1 MTLNNKE
8 IILKTENVKVDFLV
22 GGQSVPVLKG
32 ISMEINKGDFAVIF
46 GPSGCG
52 KSTLLHC
59 ILGLEKPSSGRV
71 IVEGVDISAI
81 TEDEVVKFRKT
92 RIGIVFQQSIW
103 IKSLNVLE
111 NVSFPN
117 LLKGKTKEEAE
128 SLALATLKEVK
139 LDNWASYNPSSL
151 SGGQQQ
157 RVSLARA
164 LTLDPAIIVADE
176 PTGNLDTVAGD
187 ELINLLSNLN
197 KEKGKTI
204 IMVTHDLEYLK
215 FANKLFH
222 IIDGEL
228 VEEFNNAGATKL
240 SASLR
245 SKKGKR
251 TKTTVCSKN
260 YLESNKKNEVY

>member
-1 MTLNNKE
+1 MTTKNNE
-8 IILKTENVKVDFLV
+8 ILLKVENVKMDFNV
-22 GGQSVPVLKG
+22 GGQIVPVLKG
-32 ISMEINKGDFAVIF
+32 ISLEINKGDFAVIF

-59 ILGLEKPSSGRV
+59 ILGMEKPTSGR
-71 IVEGVDISAI
+71 IIIDGVDMGPMV
-81 TEDEVVKFRKT
+81 EDDVVKFRKS
-92 RIGIVFQQSIW
+92 RIGIVFQQPIW
-103 IKSLNVLE
+103 IKSLTVLE

-117 LLKGKTKEEAE
+117 LLKGKTKEESQA
-128 SLALATLKEVK
+128 LALTTLKEVK
-139 LDNWASYNPSSL
+139 LDGWANYNPSSL

-164 LTLDPAIIVADE
+164 LTLDPLVIVADE

-187 ELINLLSNLN
+187 ELINLLVNLN

-222 IIDGEL
+222 MVDGEL
-228 VEEFNNAGATKL
+228 VEKYDDAKSIKITG
-240 SASLR
+240 SLR
-245 SKKGKR
+245 TKKGKR
-251 TKTTVCSKN
+251 TLKTVCNKD
-260 YLESNKKNEVY
+260 YLESGDKVCE